1 MALDATVHV
10 FTIRLADTDRGVFET
25 LELRVA
31 RHPSESAE
39 YLLTRVLAYCL
50 EYTEGIAFSKGLS
63 SPDEPAITVRD
74 LTGALRAWIEIGTPD
89 AARLHKA
96 SKATKRVV
104 VYTHKDVAALLA
116 QLGSERIHRA
126 AEIEIR
132 AMDRPLLDA
141 LVALLARRM
150 DFDLAVTEGDLYLSL
165 GDKTLTGVVT
175 QHRLELD

>member
-1 MALDATVHV
+1 LALDATVHV

-39 YLLTRVLAYCL
+39 YLLARVLAYCL
-50 EYTEGIAFSKGLS
+50 EFTEGIAFSKGLS

-96 SKATKRVV
+96 SKTTRRVA
-104 VYTHKDVAALLA
+104 VYAHKDVSALLT

-126 AEIEIR
+126 ADLEIY
-132 AMDRPLLDA
+132 ALDRTLLNALVPLLG
-141 LVALLARRM
+141 RRM
-150 DFDLAVTEGDLYLSL
+150 DFDLAVTERNLYLSL
-165 GDKTLTGVVT
+165 GDTTLTGVIT
-175 QHRLELD
+175 QHQLA

>member
-39 YLLTRVLAYCL
+39 YLLARVLAYCL
-50 EYTEGIAFSKGLS
+50 EFTEGIAFSKGLS

-96 SKATKRVV
+96 SKTTRRVA
-104 VYTHKDVAALLA
+104 VYAHKDVSALLT

-126 AEIEIR
+126 ADLEIY
-132 AMDRPLLDA
+132 ALDRTLLNALVPLLG
-141 LVALLARRM
+141 RRM
-150 DFDLAVTEGDLYLSL
+150 DFDLAVTERNLYLSL
-165 GDKTLTGVVT
+165 GDTTLTGVIT
-175 QHRLELD
+175 QHQLA